1 MEDMVTSVGID
12 RLKVRAFHGVSAQER
27 KVGNDFEVTVR
38 VDYPWNIDSDCIEG
52 TLNYAELIA
61 LVQDEMAVPSALLEH
76 VIGRIYRHILNRWHE
91 VTGGYIKIAKLTPPG
106 TAELASASVSLAW

>member
-1 MEDMVTSVGID
+1 MEDMVTTVGID

-61 LVQDEMAVPSALLEH
+61 LVQEEDGCAVGITRTCRRAYLPSYPEPL
-76 VIGRIYRHILNRWHE
+76 HE
-91 VTGGYIKIAKLTPPG
+91 VTGGYIKIAKLTPPV